1 MRRVLIF
8 ALIAALGLPAGAEP
22 VREFAQ
28 MVSGFRAEQG
38 LGPVKANPKLELA
51 AERHAQ
57 DMARRGFFSH
67 TGSNGS
73 SVGKRARRAGYR
85 FCVIAENIAKGQ
97 RSAAEAMRSWMASPG
112 HRRNMLDRRIK
123 EIGVARAPGNI
134 WVMVLGAQLRTC

>member
-1 MRRVLIF
+1 
-8 ALIAALGLPAGAEP
+8 
-22 VREFAQ
+22 

>member
-38 LGPVKANPKLELA
+38 LGPVRANSKLELA

-134 WVMVLGAQLRTC
+134 WVMVLGAQLRAC